1 MTVSVLP
8 FALLKTVLGAETMS
22 VSLPDGATV
31 HDLICHLQE
40 TCPEL
45 TRWMKS
51 TRVAVNCEYAE
62 ADTVLHDGD
71 EVALIPPVSG
81 G

>member
-1 MTVSVLP
+1 MTVSVLA
-8 FALLKTVLGAETMS
+8 FAHLKTVLGAETVS
-22 VSLPDGATV
+22 VSLTDGATV
-31 HDLICHLQE
+31 RDLIRHLQE

-45 TRWMKS
+45 TQWMKS

-62 ADTVLHDGD
+62 PDTVLHDGD